1 MAKMDALEMAKS
13 KIKSFSDLIPSAAED
28 VIKVRLDE
36 LHDFKNHPF
45 KVLMDSKM
53 DELVESV
60 KENGVLV
67 PILVRKRKGG
77 GYEIIAGHRR
87 STAARLAELQEID
100 AICKDLSDE
109 EATIIM
115 VDSNIQREEI
125 LVSERAF
132 AYKMKMEAL
141 KKQGKLG
148 KGKKTRD
155 EVAEETGENARTI
168 DKYIHLTLLLD
179 ELLELADAKKLK
191 FVPAYEL
198 SFLGKSQQT
207 LVLEAISRTE
217 KYPDAVQAAA
227 IRALPEDSHFLV
239 ACVEILQGNAVKKR
253 SYKSINKRL
262 DEVFPATM
270 AQEEIDETLKQ
281 IFDAYEAGEL
291 QWAREDG
298 IILTFG
304 NV

>member
-100 AICKDLSDE
+100 AICKDFTDE

-141 KKQGKLG
+141 QKQGKLG

-168 DKYIHLTLLLD
+168 DKYIHLTRLLD
-179 ELLELADAKKLK
+179 ELLDLADAKKLK

-198 SFLGKSQQT
+198 SFLGVTQQT

-239 ACVEILQGNAVKKR
+239 ACVEILQGTVKKQHN
-253 SYKSINKRL
+253 YKYANKRFDEIFHQDL
-262 DEVFPATM
+262 SQDEVDSRIDTM
-270 AQEEIDETLKQ
+270 
-281 IFDAYEAGEL
+281 FDLWEAYCAGRISL
-291 QWAREDG
+291 D
-298 IILTFG
+298 
-304 NV
+304 